1 MAGKII
7 ADTIETGAGADIPT
21 SYVVNGSVKAWGYL
35 NGDNTTFYDSFGMSS
50 ASDEG
55 TGDTNFTLSSAMS
68 STNFAVTGA
77 AGQTSDNEYA
87 TNFCANNNT
96 RTTTVFQVKTGYA
109 VASADGAAD
118 RDVVCF
124 NITGDLA

>member
-1 MAGKII
+1 MSELR
-7 ADTIETGAGADIPT
+7 ADTITASD
-21 SYVVNGSVKAWGYL
+21 GSSPVTLTKQSAAKAWGYL

-55 TGDTNFTLSSAMS
+55 AGDINFTLANAMS

-77 AGQTSDNEYA
+77 AGQNVDAEFA
-87 TNFCANNNT
+87 TNFCANNAT
-96 RTTTVFQVKTGYA
+96 RTTTVFQVATGFA
-109 VASADGAAD
+109 VSTSEGQVD

-124 NITGDLA
+124 NIMGDLA